1 MSDTAPPDLR
11 ILVGAG
17 SYADAA
23 AAFRLVGRLADTFR
37 AKLGGILVEEHTAD
51 LCQIPNQRVVQTS
64 GTTML
69 APSLAQ
75 VSTLI
80 EADARAFRKSLA
92 IAAHPRRAHWIFAQ
106 ERGDLV
112 DAALQA
118 AADWDVLII
127 GYRQVHKMR
136 GKIVLLG
143 DPSPCAGPMET
154 IAAQLSDQL
163 NAERVSFV
171 IEDAPKLGPSAG
183 IRFDTLDEIL
193 IALSRLNTES
203 VLLDLRQGPVKTQS
217 DLARI
222 LEAARCPVIVF
233 GTATKQAL
241 LAHSIQVPPVSTA

>member
-37 AKLGGILVEEHTAD
+37 AKLGGILVEEHTVD

-75 VSTLI
+75 VRTLI
-80 EADARAFRKSLA
+80 EADARAFRKLLA
-92 IAAHPRRAHWIFAQ
+92 TAAQPHSAHWIFAQ

-118 AADWDVLII
+118 ATDWDVLII

-143 DPSPCAGPMET
+143 DPSPHEGPMET

-171 IEDAPKLGPSAG
+171 IEDAPDPSG
-183 IRFDTLDEIL
+183 GTRFDTLDEIL
-193 IALSRLNTES
+193 IALSRLSTEA